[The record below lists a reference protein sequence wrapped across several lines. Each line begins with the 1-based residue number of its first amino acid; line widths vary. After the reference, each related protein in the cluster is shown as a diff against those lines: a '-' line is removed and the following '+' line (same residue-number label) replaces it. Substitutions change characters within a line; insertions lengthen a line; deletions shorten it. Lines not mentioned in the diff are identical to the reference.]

1 PAPDVSARV
10 AQLKNDAQTAAE
22 ELSTLGE
29 EQRRHVLR
37 IATEALRPTHEFIQ
51 LLAPVGQP
59 ESATADRGTAISDL
73 LIPALQV
80 LRNEARMALAQPQTD
95 PTVVPENVA
104 DKAREYHQLAKDWAR
119 QHGLTEVTA
128 PETDVVKLR
137 SSLTAHV
144 AFLKKRA
151 EVATSTLDVV
161 ARPGQSAWARDMARE
176 ALLYQ
181 RSFVQQVED
190 VMSPDRT
197 EARRTWAMDEI
208 IKPGLE
214 LVAATLFQTRQG
226 GAEWLGHPDALPAP
240 VADVVQQVD
249 ALVRAWAAN
258 NGMHPAQGGIR
269 LPLRGG
275 APGGGRLRR
284 LFRGFG
290 RRNAE
295 ASSSQVPE
303 QPVLTAQTGPV
314 DVPVVPQRT
323 EIAAGPLATLR
334 GGSQALQ
341 HVHLAMGPNQLV
353 VWPRTFLSVWGKP
366 DVYEILRSAGGRP
379 AVGIL
384 RGTWP
389 DGEHA
394 VFLYADVNGSITV
407 YDEIGPRGELA
418 DPSIFVGA

>member
-1 PAPDVSARV
+1 VRDGMFHTLFRGGTWGEMGRASARKFAVAAIQLLRQQAATTRGDRSVDAGGVETTAVAQLPPETSTPAPDVSARV

-22 ELSTLGE
+22 ELSTLSE

-151 EVATSTLDVV
+151 EVATSVLDVV

-190 VMSPDRT
+190 VMSPGRT

-249 ALVRAWAAN
+249 ALVRA
-258 NGMHPAQGGIR
+258 
-269 LPLRGG
+269 
-275 APGGGRLRR
+275 
-284 LFRGFG
+284 
-290 RRNAE
+290 
-295 ASSSQVPE
+295 
-303 QPVLTAQTGPV
+303 
-314 DVPVVPQRT
+314 
-323 EIAAGPLATLR
+323 
-334 GGSQALQ
+334 
-341 HVHLAMGPNQLV
+341 
-353 VWPRTFLSVWGKP
+353 
-366 DVYEILRSAGGRP
+366 
-379 AVGIL
+379 
-384 RGTWP
+384 
-389 DGEHA
+389 
-394 VFLYADVNGSITV
+394 
-407 YDEIGPRGELA
+407 
-418 DPSIFVGA
+418 